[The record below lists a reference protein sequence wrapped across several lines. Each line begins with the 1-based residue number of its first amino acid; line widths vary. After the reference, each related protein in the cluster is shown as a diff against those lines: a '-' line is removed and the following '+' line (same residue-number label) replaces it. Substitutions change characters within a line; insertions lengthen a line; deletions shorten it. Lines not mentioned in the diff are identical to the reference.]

1 MKSGINVIIIIL
13 IAVLFLPG
21 CTDNDEVIKK
31 FETGTVSD
39 IEGNQYITVKIGDQ
53 WWMQEDLKLSLIHI

>member
-1 MKSGINVIIIIL
+1 MKSGINVKIIIFFAI
-13 IAVLFLPG
+13 LFLYS
-21 CTDNDEVIKK
+21 CTDSDDVIKK

-53 WWMQEDLKLSLIHI
+53 WWMQEDLKVQN